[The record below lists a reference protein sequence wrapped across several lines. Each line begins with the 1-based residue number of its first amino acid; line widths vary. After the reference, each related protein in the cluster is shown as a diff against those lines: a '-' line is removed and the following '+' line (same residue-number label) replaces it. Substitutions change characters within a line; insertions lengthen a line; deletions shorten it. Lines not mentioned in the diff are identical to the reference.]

1 MLNQTRIQF
10 AHFRSGIGLLALEGL
25 ICILIPIQGALAIP
39 TFSRKYGVSCQTCHA
54 APPKLNSFGLEF
66 ASKRYQYPVED
77 SEHRSTFPISTWISA
92 LGHRQPNRDFIRG
105 FPSRLEFI
113 ATEALEE
120 LGMSY
125 FIEWRALSM
134 ELRGD
139 GTVRDRSGRFEDLY
153 ITAGATD
160 VISVT
165 FGQFRMLSQVD
176 VSQRISISEPVPFSS
191 SLRGQ
196 PASTSRL
203 TALRAFSP
211 SGRSPGLRLQYHPE
225 ASSSGRAADGWF
237 ALLNVPF
244 TGELSLPLTEDARR
258 EASFEVEGVPKGIFA
273 EAFFRTGLTSL
284 GGHLFFDGDQR
295 LLGQIVGTT
304 RYTDFYFIS
313 TMGTGKD
320 DVRKVSNLMLEIEYM
335 PLEWGVLAVRVEHQT
350 GIGAE
355 PAVVPYGVVHF
366 PGTTYTI
373 RLSLEQKIQKGNNQF
388 LIETSLMF

>member
-1 MLNQTRIQF
+1 MLTQTKTRF

-39 TFSRKYGVSCQTCHA
+39 TFSRKYGVSCQTCHV
-54 APPKLNSFGLEF
+54 APAKLNSFGLEF
-66 ASKRYQYPVED
+66 ASRRYQYQEED
-77 SEHRSTFPISTWISA
+77 SEPRSTFPISTWISA

-105 FPSRLEFI
+105 FPNRLEFI

-139 GTVRDRSGRFEDLY
+139 GTVRDRSGRFEDVF
-153 ITAGATD
+153 IIAEATD
-160 VISVT
+160 FLSVT
-165 FGQFRMLSQVD
+165 LGQFRMLSQVD
-176 VSQRISISEPVPFSS
+176 VSQRLSISEPLPFSS
-191 SLRGQ
+191 GLRGQ
-196 PASTSRL
+196 PASTNRL

-225 ASSSGRAADGWF
+225 ASSGGRAADGWF

-304 RYTDFYFIS
+304 SHKNFYLTS
-313 TMGTGKD
+313 TVGVGKD
-320 DVRKVSNLMLEIEYM
+320 ENRRMSNLMLEIEYV
-335 PLEWGVLAVRVEHQT
+335 PLEWGVLGLRFEHQT
-350 GIGAE
+350 GVGIE
-355 PAVVPYGVVHF
+355 PALVPYSVVHL
-366 PGTTYTI
+366 PGTSYTI
-373 RLSLEQKIQKGNNQF
+373 RLALEQRIQERNNQF
-388 LIETSLMF
+388 LIETSLIF

>member
-1 MLNQTRIQF
+1 MLTQTRTKF

-39 TFSRKYGVSCQTCHA
+39 TFSRKYGVSCQTCHV
-54 APPKLNSFGLEF
+54 APAKLNSFGLEF
-66 ASKRYQYPVED
+66 ASRRYQYPEED
-77 SEHRSTFPISTWISA
+77 SEPRSTFPVSTWISA

-105 FPSRLEFI
+105 FPNRLEFI
-113 ATEALEE
+113 ATEALEG
-120 LGMSY
+120 LGVSY
-125 FIEWRALSM
+125 FIEWRAVSM

-237 ALLNVPF
+237 AFLNLPF
-244 TGELSLPLTEDARR
+244 TGELSLPLTDEARR
-258 EASFEVEGVPKGIFA
+258 EASFEVEGAPKGIFG

-284 GGHLFFDGDQR
+284 GGHMFFDGDQR

-304 RYTDFYFIS
+304 TYKDFYLTS
-313 TMGTGKD
+313 TMGIGKD
-320 DVRKVSNLMLEIEYM
+320 DRRKMSNLMLEIEYV
-335 PLEWGVLAVRVEHQT
+335 PLEWGVVALRVEHQT
-350 GIGAE
+350 GSGIE
-355 PAVVPYGVVHF
+355 PTLVPYGVAHF
-366 PGTTYTI
+366 PGTSYTI
-373 RLSLEQKIQKGNNQF
+373 RLALEQRIQQGNNQF